1 MNRRLYE
8 VRKSLKMTQKLMA
21 DILGIGQNAYS
32 MIENGKI
39 GLTTGNRIILES
51 KLGINP
57 DFLLHGTP
65 PMTLKA
71 RSTAPQRPPL
81 EAHTNTSEIAV
92 GVPFFSKTIN
102 FSSTQTLLLPHS
114 DVEYYV
120 NYEPFNDCTFYRPVF
135 GHSMSP
141 RFNPADTI
149 ACKVV
154 NSKNN
159 IMYGQS
165 YLCLISYEGDMYE
178 TFRILRKSEHEGY
191 IILTPL
197 NPSFNSTEIPL
208 DAIIEL
214 YLVCGKIERTI

>member
-1 MNRRLYE
+1 
-8 VRKSLKMTQKLMA
+8 
-21 DILGIGQNAYS
+21 

-57 DFLLHGTP
+57 DFLIHGTQ
-65 PMTLKA
+65 PMILKV
-71 RSTAPQRPPL
+71 RIPTQPTTTQ
-81 EAHTNTSEIAV
+81 ETHTDTNLQDS
-92 GVPFFSKTIN
+92 GVPFFSKNIN
-102 FSSTQTLLLPHS
+102 FSSTRTLLLSPN

-178 TFRILRKSEHEGY
+178 TFRILRKSEREGY
-191 IILTPL
+191 IVLTPL
-197 NPSFNSTEIPL
+197 NPSFDSTEIPL